1 LNDPAPTDAAP
12 RSVSFG
18 EAFRFWLKLGF
29 INFGGPTG
37 QIAIMHDELVERRR
51 WIGDRRFLHAL
62 NYCMVLPGPEAQ
74 QLAVYVGWLLHRTIG
89 GLVAGTLFVLPGAAL
104 MLALSWSYAVHG
116 NVPWVAALFFG
127 VRAAVVAIVAIAVI
141 RIGSK
146 ALKGRAMTVVA
157 ALAFVAIY
165 CFKVPF
171 PAIVLAAGIVGFVG
185 GRKWPHH
192 FAAGSGHGGGKGGA
206 PHLTAVLDDDA
217 PPPDHAQPSLARL
230 LRCLAI
236 GLVAWLG
243 PLLLVAWWRGRGDVL
258 TQQALFFSKCAMVTF
273 GGAYAVLAYISQAAV
288 ETFGWMSAPEMLD
301 GLGLAESTPG
311 PLILVTQFV
320 GYLGAHRTP
329 SDLSPA
335 VMGLLGTL
343 VTLWATFAPCFL
355 WIFAGA
361 PWIERTRGL
370 KSFAAALATITAA
383 VVGVVLNLSVWLGV
397 QTLFRRVAEKRFCGM
412 TLQAPDFA
420 SVDLFALAIAV
431 VAFVGM
437 RKWKWGIIP
446 VVVGGAALGYA
457 ARALGW
463 R

>member
-1 LNDPAPTDAAP
+1 
-12 RSVSFG
+12 
-18 EAFRFWLKLGF
+18 
-29 INFGGPTG
+29 
-37 QIAIMHDELVERRR
+37 MHDELVERRR

-89 GLVAGTLFVLPGAAL
+89 GLVAGTLFVLPGALL
-104 MLALSWSYAVHG
+104 MGALSWSYAVHG

-146 ALKGRAMTVVA
+146 ALKGRAMTIVA
-157 ALAFVAIY
+157 GLAFVAIY
-165 CFKVPF
+165 LFKVPF
-171 PAIVLAAGIVGFVG
+171 PLIVLAAGLVGFVG
-185 GRKWPHH
+185 GRKWPHR
-192 FAAGSGHGGGKGGA
+192 FAAGPGHGGAKSGA
-206 PHLTAVLDDDA
+206 PHARAVLDDDA
-217 PPPDHAQPSLARL
+217 PPPDHSRPSIPRL

-236 GLVAWLG
+236 GLVAWIG
-243 PLLLVAWWRGRGDVL
+243 PLLLVAWWRGRDDVL

-329 SDLSPA
+329 DPLSPA

-397 QTLFRRVAEKRFCGM
+397 QTLFRRVEERRAGGM
-412 TLQAPDFA
+412 TLQLPELA
-420 SVDLFALAIAV
+420 SVDLLALAIAV

-446 VVVGGAALGYA
+446 VVVGGAS
-457 ARALGW
+457 LGW
-463 R
+463 AAHASGWR